1 MTADA
6 IRRDPLAARLEDL
19 ALVVARTGGA
29 VGLTHEPFLTQI
41 SLRLDPALADRAPYP
56 LPLTPNTAWEE
67 GPRAALWLG
76 PDEWLI
82 LGPPDEA
89 ARIAAELDGA
99 LDGLHRSVVDLSSN
113 RSAFELTGPGRFEL
127 LSKGCP
133 IDLHPLA
140 WAAGRCAQTL
150 LAKTQIVLHERADS
164 TGILV
169 RTSFS
174 TYLVDWLL
182 AAGGEAVPA
191 RG

>member
-1 MTADA
+1 MADA
-6 IRRDPLAARLEDL
+6 FQRDPLVARLEDL
-19 ALVVARTGGA
+19 ALVATRTAGE
-29 VGLTHEPFLTQI
+29 VSLTHEPFLTQVG
-41 SLRLDPALADRAPYP
+41 LRLDPALADRAPYP

-113 RSAFELTGPGRFEL
+113 RVALELAGPARFEL

-140 WAAGRCAQTL
+140 WTSGLCAQTL
-150 LAKTQIVLHERADS
+150 LAKTQVILHERADR

-169 RTSFS
+169 RTSFAS
-174 TYLVDWLL
+174 YLVDWLL
-182 AAGGEAVPA
+182 EAVGEAARA